1 MSKIP
6 VLSLPTVLYNT
17 EARAPDRQPFKNG
30 DRLPHELFLRIHFRA
45 VHISSRIFGLK
56 LKVFLTWSD
65 LADGI
70 CGCCDF
76 DVLTRSVVTLVYLF
90 EDPIWCRWTYLAEKV
105 ACLKLDRHTG
115 RVGHGAGVK
124 IDKASRKG
132 RNTRLLF

>member
-6 VLSLPTVLYNT
+6 VLSLPTALYNT

-76 DVLTRSVVTLVYLF
+76 DVLVGLTLLAFQVVFQSSITLVSIAQQP
-90 EDPIWCRWTYLAEKV
+90 ENVMKKV
-105 ACLKLDRHTG
+105 KL
-115 RVGHGAGVK
+115 
-124 IDKASRKG
+124 
-132 RNTRLLF
+132 